1 MSKNLN
7 KILVLFIKFYPIV
20 ISIGYFVNI
29 LLHYFDIEY
38 LLIDY
43 TILHSISS
51 IMFLYICSAVFSFCL
66 YHRIFIHYILIQDI
80 LSYYDNVYTIPV
92 SDKQFLYIQM
102 SLLFIVLVIALR
114 NYIKKKELKILV

>member
-102 SLLFIVLVIALR
+102 SLLFIVLIIALR
-114 NYIKKKELKILV
+114 NYIKKKGLKILV